1 MLLVCQAVSI
11 SIVAKT
17 RGTQFWIKNVHVC
30 NECRQYMALKIG
42 QKSYKKILQISIL
55 KGPDLWITYY
65 TFIAPKHWCC
75 HSLKTYYTNS
85 TITTTTDE
93 SGLSSKWAIR
103 AQRVN
108 AWQTS
113 FRLAW
118 MQFSPDRASES
129 SRLFFP
135 PSSVWRV
142 DGA

>member
-1 MLLVCQAVSI
+1 MYVMNVGNIWPLELVRNPKRNYFKLV
-11 SIVAKT
+11 
-17 RGTQFWIKNVHVC
+17 F
-30 NECRQYMALKIG
+30 
-42 QKSYKKILQISIL
+42 QKSLISEL
-55 KGPDLWITYY
+55 PT

-113 FRLAW
+113 FRLA
-118 MQFSPDRASES
+118 
-129 SRLFFP
+129 
-135 PSSVWRV
+135 
-142 DGA
+142 